1 MWQLRFFVEPE
12 HSRGY
17 GRRSGSWYVSLS
29 LMEHSPPTWIDSRLV
44 IAEPQIP
51 KDDGSSKPKPA
62 IVMRLS
68 STSTLT
74 PPSQYAGDGVT
85 EVVVN
90 FEDIVMATSLQYRFV
105 QIDDNEIA
113 RVNHLIAKVLILVRM
128 KDWTGDLKRV

>member
-1 MWQLRFFVEPE
+1 
-12 HSRGY
+12 
-17 GRRSGSWYVSLS
+17 
-29 LMEHSPPTWIDSRLV
+29 MEHSPPTWIDSRLV